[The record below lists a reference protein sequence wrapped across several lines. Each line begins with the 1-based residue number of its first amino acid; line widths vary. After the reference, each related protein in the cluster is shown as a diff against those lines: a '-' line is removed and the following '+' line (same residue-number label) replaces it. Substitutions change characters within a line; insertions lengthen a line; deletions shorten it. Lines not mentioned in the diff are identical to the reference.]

1 MQEPQIHPHLPF
13 LSAAPCPLKAAF
25 LYTTAARGSF
35 HERASQSLFPLTRR
49 SFLAGSALLLG
60 ASALEGLD
68 GHTLPVKNT
77 AWPRGAD
84 RNLLAKQCSPE
95 ALKQRLIPLDKYKRE
110 SAKFSSPFS
119 LDFA

>member
-1 MQEPQIHPHLPF
+1 MQEQYIHTHLPF
-13 LSAAPCPLKAAF
+13 LSAAH
-25 LYTTAARGSF
+25 ARSRRPPYLQQQREDPF
-35 HERASQSLFPLTRR
+35 MKEQYQSLLPLTRR

-68 GHTLPVKNT
+68 VHTLPVKNT

-95 ALKQRLIPLDKYKRE
+95 ALKQSLIPLDKYKLE